1 VQRSV
6 MPIGFFHIPIKCD
19 VIDQRKN
26 KCIHF
31 DAKRPWTAQG
41 ERGTSGPCALRVH
54 RQRPRPRKAEALVV
68 PPDASALHGGFAAIP
83 TRSVPGL
90 RKGSEVRADLAP
102 FVSTS
107 HSHRDTASRLERLK
121 LWSFLPALQHSTAA
135 SPHSFRIPHSALRTS
150 SCRSSRRFS
159 TPGRLRRR
167 RILPTL
173 MEELEI
179 ERGRH

>member
-90 RKGSEVRADLAP
+90 RKGSEERADLAP
-102 FVSTS
+102 FEST
-107 HSHRDTASRLERLK
+107 ANAPGPERLK
-121 LWSFLPALQHSTAA
+121 LWSFLPTLQHSMAA
-135 SPHSFRIPHSALRTS
+135 SPQFRREASLDCARGARYERTLRLSYPPATATGTPH
-150 SCRSSRRFS
+150 
-159 TPGRLRRR
+159 
-167 RILPTL
+167 
-173 MEELEI
+173 
-179 ERGRH
+179 RGSKG